1 MHLSVLLLCC
11 ALSCVFTFCGEF
23 GKTVL
28 AEFVR
33 PRHCA
38 DKTLDENGV
47 EDEQEEFEALN
58 LPDTF
63 YIPSLF
69 LYFNDDLTVA

>member
-1 MHLSVLLLCC
+1 MNWARRSVLN
-11 ALSCVFTFCGEF
+11 FCGLC
-23 GKTVL
+23 V
-28 AEFVR
+28 
-33 PRHCA
+33 

-47 EDEQEEFEALN
+47 EDEQEEFEALH